1 MTHLSR
7 PDKKCQTASATP
19 RMRMTTSSVDGA
31 ARPYQG
37 LLVLCNRCVVLIVGC
52 LCLNDEYLPDVL
64 RAALNYC
71 GVSWGHGYTL
81 LVCGGLSVL
90 CYSNSWLS
98 ADITLPLLV
107 EISCSALESPF

>member
-1 MTHLSR
+1 MRKTG
-7 PDKKCQTASATP
+7 SANEHHSVP
-19 RMRMTTSSVDGA
+19 SRMRCATSSVDGA
-31 ARPYQG
+31 TRPYQG

-98 ADITLPLLV
+98 ADITLLLLLLDRYQV
-107 EISCSALESPF
+107 